1 MTIGQDISIG
11 SMLIAGFNFAAAL
24 MNLYFGFVV
33 KKSQAEREIVS
44 GLKDQLKIKND
55 IIKDLTGQANKRERA
70 IDELMK
76 SKTEY
81 KNQYLTE
88 HSLNQK
94 IQGQL
99 DTYVKFHGHDPDG
112 PICQL
117 HSKEV

>member
-1 MTIGQDISIG
+1 MTIGQDISLG
-11 SMLIAGFNFAAAL
+11 SLVIAFLNFAAAI

-44 GLKDQLKIKND
+44 GLKDSLKIKAN
-55 IIKDLTGQANKRERA
+55 IIQDLTTQMEKKEKA

-88 HSLNQK
+88 HSINQK
-94 IQGQL
+94 IQGSL
-99 DTYVKFHGHDPDG
+99 DTYVKFHGHDADG
-112 PICQL
+112 PICKL
-117 HSKEV
+117 ETKDV